1 MQGQTLLEDFLLRL
15 SITLFAGLSMG
26 GEKAINVFSYTS
38 MGMTNVEGL
47 GALIIPM
54 FIAALIVLNAM
65 MGAVYERF
73 REIGIYSSVAA
84 APMHIAL
91 LFIAEAVVYAIIGV
105 TLGYIMGQGLGKVL
119 IYFNLL
125 QGMNLNYSSWSAI
138 VSSLLVM
145 GVVLLSTIYPAKIAA
160 KSSVPDTVR
169 RWIPPDPDG
178 DRWEFEFPFMVSE
191 AEVRDSVGFSQLF

>member
-1 MQGQTLLEDFLLRL
+1 
-15 SITLFAGLSMG
+15 MG

-73 REIGIYSSVAA
+73 REIGIYSSVGL

-91 LFIAEAVVYAIIGV
+91 LFVAEAVVYAIIGV

-138 VSSLLVM
+138 VSSLLVI
-145 GVVLLSTIYPAKIAA
+145 GRSF
-160 KSSVPDTVR
+160 TVHNL
-169 RWIPPDPDG
+169 PG
-178 DRWEFEFPFMVSE
+178 
-191 AEVRDSVGFSQLF
+191 

>member
-1 MQGQTLLEDFLLRL
+1 MDWVQISLNIIYLIVSSLED
-15 SITLFAGLSMG
+15 
-26 GEKAINVFSYTS
+26 
-38 MGMTNVEGL
+38 
-47 GALIIPM
+47 
-54 FIAALIVLNAM
+54 AAHA
-65 MGAVYERF
+65 Y
-73 REIGIYSSVAA
+73 
-84 APMHIAL
+84 
-91 LFIAEAVVYAIIGV
+91 AEAVVYAIIGV

-178 DRWEFEFPFMVSE
+178 DCWEF
-191 AEVRDSVGFSQLF
+191 